1 MMRDFMNR
9 RYLQLLA
16 IAAGLL
22 LLPGSFPNADA
33 APAVTLRIATLAP
46 EGSSWMRVFE
56 AWNNSLK
63 KETNNTLQ
71 MQFYAGG
78 AQGDE
83 KDFVRK
89 IRAGQMDGAVVT
101 STGLS
106 QVVKPVLVLGAP
118 GLITEYA
125 QLDKVRSRFQNQ
137 FDQKFEQAGYKLL
150 GWGDVGQ
157 ARLFSTKQITR
168 PSQLR
173 TVRPWAWRDD
183 VIYSEFLK
191 AVGANPVLLGVPEV
205 YPALQTGMVD
215 TVPSSA
221 LSAVALQWF
230 SRLKYMSKQPMGVIG
245 GATMVSK
252 AKFDSLAA
260 EHQKAL
266 SSTGEKAHRALRRSI
281 RGDDARAYR
290 TLLRRGI
297 KEVDTDP
304 YRAEWDAKAKET
316 RERLAGRLY
325 PKSMLDRIEA
335 ALK

>member
-1 MMRDFMNR
+1 MNR
-9 RYLQLLA
+9 RFIQLLA
-16 IAAGLL
+16 IVAAVIFV
-22 LLPGSFPNADA
+22 PGAFQEAEA
-33 APAVTLRIATLAP
+33 APAVTLRVATLAP
-46 EGSSWMRVFE
+46 KGSSWMRVFE

-63 KETNNTLQ
+63 QETNNALQ
-71 MQFYAGG
+71 LQFYAGG

-83 KDFVRK
+83 KDFIRK

-101 STGLS
+101 ATGLS
-106 QVVKPVLVLGAP
+106 QIVKPVLVLGAP

-125 QLDKVRSRFQNQ
+125 QLDKVRGRFKGQ
-137 FDQKFEQAGYKLL
+137 FEEKFEAGGYTLL

-157 ARLFSTKQITR
+157 ARLFSTQKITR

-191 AVGANPVLLGVPEV
+191 AVGANPIRLGVPEV

-245 GATMVSK
+245 GATILSK
-252 AKFDSLAA
+252 SKFDALSA
-260 EHQKAL
+260 EHQAVL
-266 SSTGEKAHRALRRSI
+266 TSTGVKAHHALRTSI
-281 RGDDARAYR
+281 RRDDAKAYR
-290 TLLRRGI
+290 TLLSRGI
-297 KEVDTDP
+297 QEVDTDP
-304 YRAEWDAKAKET
+304 HKAEWDAKAKET
-316 RERLAGRLY
+316 RDRLAGRLY
-325 PKSMLDRIEA
+325 PKSMLARIEA
-335 ALK
+335 ALQ